1 MPSVNRRDFVKAATA
16 AGVGASVAGRMSPL
30 LAAQQPSNRVRVAV
44 MGVNSRGNQLAKGFA
59 RQPGAEVAVVCDVD
73 SRAMA
78 KTLETV
84 RGIQSAAP
92 RGEKDV
98 RRVLDDPSI
107 DALVIAAPDHWHAPA
122 AILALNAGKHVYVEK
137 PAGHNPRE
145 GELLVETAARRQ
157 RQVQLGTQRR
167 SWPHV
172 IEAIQAIHEGAIGR
186 AYFAHT
192 WYANNRPTIGRGEA
206 TAVPEWLDYDLW
218 QGPAPHVPFKS
229 NYVHYDWHW
238 FWHWGTGESG
248 NNGTHV
254 LDVARWGL
262 GVGLPEK
269 VTAAGGRYRWDDD
282 WECPDTAMLTWE
294 FPGKKMISWEGRS
307 CAGYEVE
314 GTGAGVIFH
323 GEGGTLIVDGNGYRV
338 FDLKQTLVK
347 DVKDP
352 KPSEDQGLVG
362 PGERLDAV
370 HIANFLGAVRGTGTL
385 NAPITEGV
393 KSTLLAHLGNIA
405 WRAGRV
411 LHTDPATGR
420 VRNDAEAMKMWGR
433 EYERG
438 WGMTE

>member
-1 MPSVNRRDFVKAATA
+1 MSSVNRRDFVKAATA
-16 AGVGASVAGRMSPL
+16 AGVGAGVAGRMSPL

-59 RQPGAEVAVVCDVD
+59 RQPGAEVAIVCDVD
-73 SRAMA
+73 ARAMT
-78 KTLETV
+78 KTIEAV

-98 RRVLDDPSI
+98 RRVLEDPSI

-145 GELLVETAARRQ
+145 GELLVEAAARRQ

-172 IEAIQAIHEGAIGR
+172 IEAIQAIHEGVIGR

-192 WYANNRPTIGRGEA
+192 WYANNRPTIGRGGA

-269 VTAAGGRYRWDDD
+269 VTASGGRYRWDDD

-323 GEGGTLIVDGNGYRV
+323 GDGGTLVVDGNGYRV
-338 FDLKQTLVK
+338 FDLKQTLLK
-347 DVKDP
+347 EVKDP

-420 VRNDAEAMKMWGR
+420 VTNDAEATKLWGR

>member
-1 MPSVNRRDFVKAATA
+1 MPPVNRRAFVKAATA
-16 AGVGASVAGRMSPL
+16 AGLGASVAGRMSPL
-30 LAAQQPSNRVRVAV
+30 LAARQPSNRVRVAV
-44 MGVNSRGNQLAKGFA
+44 MGVNSRGNQLATAFA

-73 SRAMA
+73 ARAMA
-78 KTLETV
+78 KTIDAV
-84 RGIQSAAP
+84 SRIQPGAP
-92 RGEKDV
+92 KADKDV
-98 RRVLDDPSI
+98 RRVLEDPSI

-122 AILALNAGKHVYVEK
+122 TILALNAGKHVYVEK

-145 GELLVETAARRQ
+145 GELVVEAAARRQ
-157 RQVQLGTQRR
+157 RLVQLGTQRR
-167 SWPHV
+167 SWPYV
-172 IEAIQAIHEGAIGR
+172 IEAVQALRDGVIGR

-192 WYANNRPTIGRGEA
+192 WYANNRPTIGRGE
-206 TAVPEWLDYDLW
+206 TLPVPDWLDYELW

-238 FWHWGTGESG
+238 FWHWGTGEVG

-254 LDVARWGL
+254 LDLARWGL
-262 GVGLPEK
+262 GVDLPER

-307 CAGYEVE
+307 CAPYEIE
-314 GTGAGVIFH
+314 GSGAGVIFH
-323 GEGGTLIVDGNGYRV
+323 GDQGTLIVDGNGYRV
-338 FDLKQTLVK
+338 FDLKQALLK
-347 DVKDP
+347 EAKDP
-352 KPSEDQGLVG
+352 EPSEDQRLVG
-362 PGERLDAV
+362 PGDRLDGV
-370 HIANFLGAVRGTGTL
+370 HIANFLDAIRGTATL

-420 VRNDAEAMKMWGR
+420 VKDDPGAMKLWAR
-433 EYERG
+433 EYEPG
-438 WGMTE
+438 WAPTD